1 MLAIRQV
8 TQLNTGKKTAG
19 VDGKKSLNHVERMKL
34 LTLLNNA
41 HDWVHKELRT
51 IPIPKKNGKTRMLKV
66 STIADRAWQCLV
78 KYALEPAHE
87 AVFHPYSYGFRV
99 GRSAHDAQ
107 KIIFQQ
113 LNSYHRGWEKS
124 VIELDIRKCFDTI
137 AHSAIMK
144 RLIAP
149 QYLKKCIF
157 RCLKSGSNPEFPE
170 QGTPQGCIISPVLA
184 NVALNG
190 IEDIH
195 KSVRY
200 ADDMIFF
207 LKPGENP
214 QKILQKIKDFLG
226 ERGMEINNEKTKIT
240 AATNGFNFLGW
251 YFKVQRNRKFRSIP
265 SEENYK
271 TFREKVKSIVNNSNY
286 GAEVKSRKL
295 APLVRGWRNYHRF
308 CKMNGSRFS
317 LWFINNRAY
326 KVFLK
331 QPKITRTRAEELI
344 RKAFPAVPYSENK
357 FINVKGGKSPYDGDI
372 VYWSQRE
379 SKNYDGITSQLLKK
393 QSHTC
398 GMCGYKFLPGERV
411 HLHHKD
417 GNHNNSKKNNLEVI
431 HRSCHQYIHMSM
443 T

>member
-1 MLAIRQV
+1 MLIRSTAAKLLAIRQV

-149 QYLKKCIF
+149 QYLKNVYFGALSREVTRNF
-157 RCLKSGSNPEFPE
+157 RNKEHPK
-170 QGTPQGCIISPVLA
+170 A
-184 NVALNG
+184 AL
-190 IEDIH
+190 
-195 KSVRY
+195 
-200 ADDMIFF
+200 
-207 LKPGENP
+207 
-214 QKILQKIKDFLG
+214 
-226 ERGMEINNEKTKIT
+226 
-240 AATNGFNFLGW
+240 
-251 YFKVQRNRKFRSIP
+251 
-265 SEENYK
+265 
-271 TFREKVKSIVNNSNY
+271 
-286 GAEVKSRKL
+286 
-295 APLVRGWRNYHRF
+295 
-308 CKMNGSRFS
+308 
-317 LWFINNRAY
+317 
-326 KVFLK
+326 
-331 QPKITRTRAEELI
+331 
-344 RKAFPAVPYSENK
+344 
-357 FINVKGGKSPYDGDI
+357 
-372 VYWSQRE
+372 
-379 SKNYDGITSQLLKK
+379 
-393 QSHTC
+393 
-398 GMCGYKFLPGERV
+398 
-411 HLHHKD
+411 
-417 GNHNNSKKNNLEVI
+417 
-431 HRSCHQYIHMSM
+431 
-443 T
+443 